1 MLNGALNLYAGWLGM
16 LGGVLSGC
24 VMGLGFHRPD
34 WLGGYASFR
43 RRLVRLGHISFFGIG
58 MLNVLFGL
66 TVAATQ
72 LRAAPLRV
80 ASIGL
85 IAGAVLMPANCFLA
99 AWRERLRHLFVLPVA
114 AVSIGIIALLAA
126 WT

>member
-1 MLNGALNLYAGWLGM
+1 MLTGELNLYAGWLGM

-24 VMGLGFHRPD
+24 VMGLWFHRPD
-34 WLGGYASFR
+34 WLGGYASFP

-58 MLNVLFGL
+58 RLNILFGL
-66 TVAATQ
+66 TVAQTQ
-72 LRAAPLRV
+72 LRATPLHM

-85 IAGAVLMPANCFLA
+85 IAGAVLMPAICFLA